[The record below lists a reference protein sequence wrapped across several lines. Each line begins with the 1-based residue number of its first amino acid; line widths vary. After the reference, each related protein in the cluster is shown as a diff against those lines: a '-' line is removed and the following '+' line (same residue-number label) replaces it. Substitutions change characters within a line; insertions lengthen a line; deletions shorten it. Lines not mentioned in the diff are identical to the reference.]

1 MYAHVVV
8 AEARLEHPEPE
19 ERGGQD
25 RLAGAVPG
33 PRGGGAVPGA
43 RGADAAEGGHYRAR
57 VVRAPGDEEGG
68 AARRGG
74 AGAGVLRR
82 PAAHARAREQV
93 RAQ

>member
-1 MYAHVVV
+1 MDQNAAV

-33 PRGGGAVPGA
+33 PRGGRAVPGA
-43 RGADAAEGGHYRAR
+43 RGADAAADGQPGAR
-57 VVRAPGDEEGG
+57 VVREPGDEAGG

-74 AGAGVLRR
+74 AGAAVL
-82 PAAHARAREQV
+82 
-93 RAQ
+93 